1 MRFHPRLLPN
11 SRLHRP
17 LASLALAAWMLF
29 PPHLPTAAAAERL
42 RHDHIISVDAD
53 ARTIVVTNMSLH
65 KPITLKIDKLMT
77 VILIDKKKATLE
89 ELKPEMPVAYV
100 IGVSGIASRIDVEHP
115 APKSVFRH

>member
-1 MRFHPRLLPN
+1 MRFHPRFLPN
-11 SRLHRP
+11 SRCHRP
-17 LASLALAAWMLF
+17 LPSLALAAWLLF
-29 PPHLPTAAAAERL
+29 SPHLPTAAGAERL

-53 ARTIVVTNMSLH
+53 ARKIVVTNMSLH

-77 VILIDKKKATLE
+77 VILIDKKKAKLE
-89 ELKPEMPVAYV
+89 DLQPDMPVAYV